1 MYRHKRCSTS
11 DRPASMSS
19 FPARSS
25 QKKILW
31 LAAVTLLYI
40 FSIVRFDFLQGPP
53 MWDEIHY
60 WETSLLF
67 SDDLMPTLS
76 SWQQYGELSTPLPF
90 VIFGGLEYLFGQGIF
105 AGRLLSL
112 ILFMVIAFIVGWP
125 TAEREDRSLRCLV
138 GLCLCNS
145 YLALNG
151 RLYTEMI
158 TCTFVL
164 LGFVGYVKQKH
175 VLSALA
181 FIAAIACRQYM
192 IVFPAA
198 IACCEFIATRTS
210 STKQS
215 SKQPIEQ
222 QTERSPQLN
231 YWAIH
236 KRWILPAIATLSL
249 LIWIYLF
256 KGLAPAWI
264 LHESNTPGV
273 QKTIFAIDPGGAIH
287 SLAAVGAYIVIPE
300 ILLFKP
306 KESIRKLLKPQRKIA
321 IIAAVLLFYMILF
334 PPVLNGL
341 GRLIKTALML
351 PHPFLAMVLFYVLA
365 LLACIRFSEFSLMAV
380 IVLFQTII
388 MTKAYPWDKYVLP
401 VAVAFWYLKSY
412 KLEQIFSL
420 STFSLPTGTRTP
432 PTNEVSTAPSSSEL
446 AKIDKLIDFN
456 SHL

>member
-1 MYRHKRCSTS
+1 
-11 DRPASMSS
+11 MSP
-19 FPARSS
+19 FPIHSS

-40 FSIVRFDFLQGPP
+40 FSIIRFDFLQGPP

-67 SDDLMPTLS
+67 SDDLIPTLS
-76 SWQQYGELSTPLPF
+76 DRQQYGELSTPLPF
-90 VIFGGLEYLFGQGIF
+90 VIFGALEYLFGQGIF
-105 AGRLLSL
+105 AGRLFSL

-125 TAEREDRSLRCLV
+125 TAEREDRSLRCLI

-145 YLALNG
+145 YLALSG

-164 LGFVGYVKQKH
+164 LGFASYTKQKH
-175 VLSALA
+175 VLSAIA

-198 IACCEFIATRTS
+198 IACCEFIATKAS
-210 STKQS
+210 P
-215 SKQPIEQ
+215 KQPSNQSNEQ
-222 QTERSPQLN
+222 PTEKSPNLS

-249 LIWIYLF
+249 LIWVYLF

-306 KESIRKLLKPQRKIA
+306 KESIQKLLRPQRKIA

-420 STFSLPTGTRTP
+420 STFSLPTSARPAVTDKR
-432 PTNEVSTAPSSSEL
+432 STANSSEF
-446 AKIDKLIDFN
+446 AKIDKMMDFN
-456 SHL
+456 SHS

>member
-1 MYRHKRCSTS
+1 
-11 DRPASMSS
+11 MSP
-19 FPARSS
+19 FPVRRSR
-25 QKKILW
+25 QKVIW

-40 FSIVRFDFLQGPP
+40 FSVIRFNFLQGPP

-67 SDDLMPTLS
+67 SDDLIPTLDNI
-76 SWQQYGELSTPLPF
+76 QQYGELSTPLPF
-90 VIFGGLEYLFGQGIF
+90 VIFGALEYLFNQGIF

-112 ILFMVIAFIVGWP
+112 TLFMVIAYVIGWP
-125 TAEREDRSLRCLV
+125 TEAKAGRSLLCLV

-164 LGFVGYVKQKH
+164 LGLAGYTKQKH

-181 FIAAIACRQYM
+181 FICAIACRQYM

-198 IACCEFIATRTS
+198 IATCEFIATQTRPA
-210 STKQS
+210 QS
-215 SKQPIEQ
+215 S
-222 QTERSPQLN
+222 SLSG
-231 YWAIH
+231 WAIH

-264 LHESNTPGV
+264 LQETNTPGV
-273 QKTIFAIDPGGAIH
+273 QQTIWTIDPGGAIH

-300 ILLFKP
+300 IILFNP
-306 KESIRKLLKPQRKIA
+306 VASIQKLLRPRRKIA
-321 IIAAVLLFYMILF
+321 IIAALLLFYIIRF
-334 PPVLNGL
+334 PPAFEGL
-341 GRLIKTALML
+341 GRLLKTALML
-351 PHPFLAMVLFYVLA
+351 PHPILGLALFYGLA
-365 LLACIRFSEFSLMAV
+365 LLACIRFTEPSLMAA
-380 IVLFQTII
+380 IVLFQSVI

-401 VAVAFWYLKSY
+401 VAVVFWYLKAY
-412 KLEQIFSL
+412 GLEQML
-420 STFSLPTGTRTP
+420 SLPSSISSTMKAKRT
-432 PTNEVSTAPSSSEL
+432 L
-446 AKIDKLIDFN
+446 FWQ
-456 SHL
+456 